1 MGKWTRRAFI
11 TSGVAA
17 GGVVVFG
24 VAIRRG
30 DRSDKVRGLVAADG
44 ESLFDVWLK
53 IAPDNTITAIIPH
66 ADMGQGVHTA
76 LAMMLADEL
85 DADWSNVRF
94 EEAPAHKEFA
104 NYSLAREFSAPGTD
118 FPAWLIDSVDGLFF
132 RATQMMGLQITGGSL
147 SVRTTGQVAMRVTGA
162 ATRAVLLEAA
172 ANEWQVPVAELSTGE
187 SMMRL

>member
-11 TSGVAA
+11 TAGVAA

-66 ADMGQGVHTA
+66 ADMGTIHWRVNSRRPPRISRPGSSTPST
-76 LAMMLADEL
+76 DC
-85 DADWSNVRF
+85 
-94 EEAPAHKEFA
+94 
-104 NYSLAREFSAPGTD
+104 FSALP
-118 FPAWLIDSVDGLFF
+118 
-132 RATQMMGLQITGGSL
+132 R
-147 SVRTTGQVAMRVTGA
+147 
-162 ATRAVLLEAA
+162 
-172 ANEWQVPVAELSTGE
+172 
-187 SMMRL
+187 